1 MSWYFSKKS
10 APLLTVCWLSVSV
23 DLTMH
28 QKWSFVVT
36 INNQQ
41 TYSPWMRQRNYVM
54 VRKTQ
59 QSIPY
64 ENVFSNWEADV
75 DEFVKVQPLD
85 V

>member
-28 QKWSFVVT
+28 QKLSFVVT

-41 TYSPWMRQRNYVM
+41 TYSPWMRQLNYVM

-64 ENVFSNWEADV
+64 KNVISNWEADM

>member
-1 MSWYFSKKS
+1 
-10 APLLTVCWLSVSV
+10 
-23 DLTMH
+23 
-28 QKWSFVVT
+28 
-36 INNQQ
+36 
-41 TYSPWMRQRNYVM
+41 MRQLNYVM

-64 ENVFSNWEADV
+64 KNVISNWEADM